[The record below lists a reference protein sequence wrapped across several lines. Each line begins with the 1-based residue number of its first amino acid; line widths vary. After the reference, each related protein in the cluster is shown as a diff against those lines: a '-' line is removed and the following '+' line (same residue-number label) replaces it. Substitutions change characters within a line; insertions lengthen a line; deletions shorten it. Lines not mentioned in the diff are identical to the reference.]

1 MKPQTKK
8 QVKEMIK
15 AGYPLCLS
23 KGDWGGKYPRHCDAC
38 IEVYN
43 NSVTTDKN
51 VV

>member
-1 MKPQTKK
+1 MKPQTKN

-38 IEVYN
+38 IEVYLKEIGK
-43 NSVTTDKN
+43 DKKF
-51 VV
+51 